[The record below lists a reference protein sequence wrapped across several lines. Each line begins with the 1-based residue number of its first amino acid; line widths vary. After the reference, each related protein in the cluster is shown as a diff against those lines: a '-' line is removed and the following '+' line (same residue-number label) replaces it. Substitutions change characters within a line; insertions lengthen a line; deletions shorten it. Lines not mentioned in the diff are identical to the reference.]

1 MINEYEVNRNH
12 EQTCCKSNEIVTK
25 RKESIVTCFE
35 ITLGLTNSTADEE
48 LFAMWNPHLREDFL
62 THFANVAEEFRNFA
76 LFQRF
81 CSFLEFTGVKGFSR
95 VLICLVNFKFLTLH
109 KLWPKI
115 T

>member
-1 MINEYEVNRNH
+1 MINEFEVNRNH
-12 EQTCCKSNEIVTK
+12 AQTCCKSNEIVTK

-35 ITLGLTNSTADEE
+35 ITLGLTNSTFDEE

-81 CSFLEFTGVKGFSR
+81 GFYSFPKFRGVKNFFCGFN
-95 VLICLVNFKFLTLH
+95 LLVNFKFLM
-109 KLWPKI
+109 
-115 T
+115 